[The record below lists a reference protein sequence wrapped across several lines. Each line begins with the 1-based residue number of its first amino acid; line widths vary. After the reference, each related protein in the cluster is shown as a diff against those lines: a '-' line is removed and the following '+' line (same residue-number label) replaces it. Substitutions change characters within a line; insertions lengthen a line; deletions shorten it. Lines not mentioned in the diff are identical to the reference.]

1 MSTKINSEATE
12 GQSSPS
18 VWQNILDQEEVIRW
32 QGRPDPTVIWNWSH
46 YVTLVFG
53 LALSG
58 FALIWMILAAQEG
71 GWFWMFGLI
80 FFVFGIS
87 IMIGPPYW
95 RPYLRSK
102 SWYVLTNKRA
112 LIATDMPILGRKINS
127 YPITPQTP
135 LELDKKY
142 GSSVYFATRTER
154 STRGSYKV
162 KIGFELLDDA
172 PQVYNLMSEIQK
184 ETA

>member
-1 MSTKINSEATE
+1 MSANTEPGATSE
-12 GQSSPS
+12 QSNPS
-18 VWQNILDQEEVIRW
+18 IWQNVLDQGEVVRW
-32 QGRPDPTVIWNWSH
+32 QGRPDARVIWNWSH
-46 YVTLVFG
+46 YVTLAIG

-58 FALIWMILAAQEG
+58 FALIWMISTAQSD

-80 FFVFGIS
+80 FFSFGIS

-102 SWYVLTNKRA
+102 SWYALTNKRA
-112 LIATDMPILGRKINS
+112 LIATDMPIQGRKIQS
-127 YPITPQTP
+127 YPINLQTP

-142 GSSVYFATRTER
+142 GSSVYFATKMER
-154 STRGSYKV
+154 NTRGSYKI

-172 PQVYNLMSEIQK
+172 PQVYDLIHTIQK